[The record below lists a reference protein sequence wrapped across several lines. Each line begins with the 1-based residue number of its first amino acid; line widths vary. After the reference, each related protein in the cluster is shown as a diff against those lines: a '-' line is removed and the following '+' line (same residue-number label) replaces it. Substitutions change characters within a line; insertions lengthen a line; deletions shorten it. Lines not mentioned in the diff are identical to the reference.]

1 MTHRIHRTALAVAF
15 ALTLSALAATASA
28 QAQSTN
34 RDAAQSAASAAQTA
48 ASDES
53 TTQRS
58 SSARAGQRAGHD
70 ASSPATQGDQRQAQ
84 AGRGGVNDRQIASLL
99 IIDNAGEVALNQF
112 AQQRTQSD
120 RVRQFAEML
129 VRDHAHFIEQLQ
141 EITLGGQQGQRQS
154 ATGAN
159 QASGAAQAA
168 GTSQAAGPSQAARTA
183 AGPQAADSDAAQSA
197 VTGQYRGLMAIHA
210 DAGRRKV
217 QLSQEMLSK
226 HQGAEFDMAFMGE
239 QLVLHNHMLA
249 MLQAVQQHASPQL
262 QQLVNQG
269 IQTTEQHLNHARQIV
284 EQLQAQ
290 QTRTARAGSNV
301 DTPAADGA
309 HRSTR
314 SSPTSPSGSTDA
326 TNDASRRPSQS
337 GNQPDSAS
345 GSAVEGNRSSGTNN
359 SGSTRS
365 GSGSTSGSS
374 NAGSS
379 SGTSGSTGGRR

>member
-1 MTHRIHRTALAVAF
+1 MTHRIHRTTLAVAV

-34 RDAAQSAASAAQTA
+34 RDAAQSAAGAARTA
-48 ASDES
+48 ASDDS

-58 SSARAGQRAGHD
+58 SSPRAGQRAGQD
-70 ASSPATQGDQRQAQ
+70 ASSPAAQGSQRQAE

-112 AQQRTQSD
+112 AQQRTQND
-120 RVRQFAEML
+120 RVRQFAEMM
-129 VRDHAHFIEQLQ
+129 VRDHAQFIEQLQ

-168 GTSQAAGPSQAARTA
+168 GTSQAASQAVRAA
-183 AGPQAADSDAAQSA
+183 AGPQAADSDAAQSP

-262 QQLVNQG
+262 QQLVNQS

-301 DTPAADGA
+301 DTPATDGA
-309 HRSTR
+309 RRSAG
-314 SSPTSPSGSTDA
+314 SSSTPPGESTDA
-326 TNDASRRPSQS
+326 TNGASRSPNQS
-337 GNQPDSAS
+337 GHTDSAS
-345 GSAVEGNRSSGTNN
+345 GSAGEGNRSSGANN

-365 GSGSTSGSS
+365 DSGSTSGSS

-379 SGTSGSTGGRR
+379 SGTSGSTGGSR